1 MKKISSPPTDPIYE
15 FTLRIKLIIKLLK
28 NPSVPTRLKIL
39 PFLGI
44 IYLFLPFKLLF
55 PFDFLLV
62 LIFGGY
68 LFIEFSPPGIVDS
81 TLKELRNVI
90 PGEFTKE
97 NQKEDQQ
104 ETAPDKDSKHQQ

>member
-1 MKKISSPPTDPIYE
+1 MKKISSSPTDPIYE
-15 FTLRIKLIIKLLK
+15 FTLRIKLIFKLLK
-28 NPSVPTRLKIL
+28 NPAVQARLKIL

-68 LFIEFSPPGIVDS
+68 LFIEFSPPEIVDS
-81 TLKELRNVI
+81 SLKELRNVI
-90 PGEFTKE
+90 PGEFTKG

-104 ETAPDKDSKHQQ
+104 KSASSKDSK